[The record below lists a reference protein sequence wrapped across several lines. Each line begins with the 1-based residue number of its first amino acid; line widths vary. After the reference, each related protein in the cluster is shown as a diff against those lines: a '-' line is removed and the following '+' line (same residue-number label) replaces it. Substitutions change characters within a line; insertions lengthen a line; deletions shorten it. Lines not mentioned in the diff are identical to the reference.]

1 MQLSLRILM
10 TKSEINNLF
19 KLKETVRRIYQ
30 KTKIQNGVVKIM
42 NLRSYARFKS
52 TIISL
57 KAYLKTKTKE
67 RVNINKIVLNIIY
80 LK

>member
-30 KTKIQNGVVKIM
+30 KKKSRM
-42 NLRSYARFKS
+42 ESLRS
-52 TIISL
+52 
-57 KAYLKTKTKE
+57 
-67 RVNINKIVLNIIY
+67 
-80 LK
+80 

>member
-1 MQLSLRILM
+1 
-10 TKSEINNLF
+10 
-19 KLKETVRRIYQ
+19 
-30 KTKIQNGVVKIM
+30 M